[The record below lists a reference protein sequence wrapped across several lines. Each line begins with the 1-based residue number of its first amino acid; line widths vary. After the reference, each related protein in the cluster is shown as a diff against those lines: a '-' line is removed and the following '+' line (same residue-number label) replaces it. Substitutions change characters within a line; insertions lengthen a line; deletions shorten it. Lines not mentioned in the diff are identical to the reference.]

1 MTRMQ
6 LQPYVPTHVPQSRYT
21 EHSTQGT
28 WPPNVTPDN
37 QICLNAFGPG
47 HLSIEGTLISV
58 NSKHTRLNF
67 LCCSLSKT
75 KQFHLPVPEILV
87 IVSPCCP
94 LNRGGCI
101 KTGFNCSLAT
111 CPRKMSLRLNM
122 SSKQRWLFFKKRSFH
137 QNVSYGERW
146 LYHSKLNCS
155 LIEVI
160 IRSFNDLSVLRIC
173 VPITTQDIQF
183 LSAFLVYFCT
193 FDLI

>member
-1 MTRMQ
+1 MF
-6 LQPYVPTHVPQSRYT
+6 LPTAPQSRHT

-37 QICLNAFGPG
+37 QICLNALGPGPG
-47 HLSIEGTLISV
+47 HLSIGGTLIGV
-58 NSKHTRLNF
+58 NPKHTRLNF
-67 LCCSLSKT
+67 LCFSLSKT

-87 IVSPCCP
+87 IVSPGCP

-122 SSKQRWLFFKKRSFH
+122 FSKQRWLFLKKRSFH
-137 QNVSYGERW
+137 QNVSYGEKW
-146 LYHSKLNCS
+146 LHHSKLNCS

-160 IRSFNDLSVLRIC
+160 IRSFCDLSVQRIC

-183 LSAFLVYFCT
+183 LSAFLVFFFGSLMWFNVVC
-193 FDLI
+193 